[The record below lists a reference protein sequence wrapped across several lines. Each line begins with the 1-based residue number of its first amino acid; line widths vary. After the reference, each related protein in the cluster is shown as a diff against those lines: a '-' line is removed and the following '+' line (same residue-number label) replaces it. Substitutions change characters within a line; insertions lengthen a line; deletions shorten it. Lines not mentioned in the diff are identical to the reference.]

1 MTEVRSPPKIDPET
15 LVLRARP
22 RRVVRFRRNLLI
34 GAAAILCVGIV
45 AVTWFGLKRPEARL
59 VTDQSA
65 QYDPDKVSDS
75 QRPKPDQLQNLPK
88 TYAEM
93 PADVPQLGPPL
104 PGDLGKPILEN
115 RQAQIQAA
123 TRSNTGE
130 HGIQAKYESGLF
142 FGVTDRSQAGMAI
155 DANRDDLLSETGLS
169 VPAQAS
175 PALNLD
181 PDKDQNAQTRKLD
194 FVGQASKDG
203 IYNSRSLQ
211 APVSPYEV
219 MTGTV
224 ISASLITGLNSD
236 LPGLILAQ
244 VTSNIYDT
252 VTGQILLIP
261 QGSRLIGH
269 YDSVVA
275 FGQSRALIVWQR
287 LIMPDGSSIEIDNL
301 PATDEAG
308 YAGLSDKVDYH
319 TWSLLKGIGLS
330 SILGITAQTG
340 SSSDS
345 DLVKAIRE
353 STQQSVNQAG
363 QKIVEKQLNVQPG
376 LTVRPGWPL
385 RVIVHKDLILKPYK
399 A

>member
-1 MTEVRSPPKIDPET
+1 M
-15 LVLRARP
+15 
-22 RRVVRFRRNLLI
+22 
-34 GAAAILCVGIV
+34 
-45 AVTWFGLKRPEARL
+45 
-59 VTDQSA
+59 
-65 QYDPDKVSDS
+65 SDS

-93 PADVPQLGPPL
+93 PAGVPQLGPPL

-115 RQAQIQAA
+115 QQAQIQAA
-123 TRSNTGE
+123 TRSNTSE
-130 HGIQAKYESGLF
+130 HGIPQAKYESGLF
-142 FGVTDRSQAGMAI
+142 FGVTERSQAGPAT

-169 VPAQAS
+169 VPVQAS
-175 PALNLD
+175 PGLNLD

-194 FVGQASKDG
+194 FVGQAAKDG

-211 APVSPYEV
+211 APVSPYDV

-330 SILGITAQTG
+330 SILGVTAQTG